1 MKEKSMTKTFDLNVT
16 SLLCALA
23 FCSGC
28 ATEKGQ
34 LESVNKDWNRLIRA
48 SHIYPIYPLSED
60 LEPGDLFFVSTEIE
74 DLSTWSTPGYIKLD
88 HQVGRL
94 YPTNYAAFYRRSI
107 SSGTNDLPHYWIAD
121 GSWTNAPLAGF
132 PSYSFAV
139 KQGGGAN
146 VSLPIQGIPVGLAL
160 MAAKSASGYV
170 TISDAH
176 TYGVDEMTLQ
186 DQVEEFVTQNR
197 TNLLELV
204 EAQPDPSKPYYLQV
218 VSRVY
223 VTQKVAISMF
233 HDSAFGATASGG
245 VPKDVPIPSLEETNA
260 VANYTNMV
268 NGVNSVVS
276 AHSNA
281 VAAAGG
287 LAPGG
292 TIKFTAVSSRSVSM
306 EETFPRPLVIGYT
319 GFNVVLTKTNLTGI
333 VEAKLTHPGARIKLK
348 RVSNARLTRQ
358 MKSSQ

>member
-1 MKEKSMTKTFDLNVT
+1 MNT
-16 SLLCALA
+16 SPLIPAMAIAAVIL
-23 FCSGC
+23 SGC
-28 ATEKGQ
+28 MTESKQ

-60 LEPGDLFFVSTEIE
+60 LEPGDLFFVSAEIE
-74 DLSTWSTPGYIKLD
+74 DLAPWSTPGYIKLD

-94 YPTNYAAFYRRSI
+94 TPKNYSRFYDNSF
-107 SSGTNDLPHYWIAD
+107 GTGNNPLPRFWIKD
-121 GSWTNAPLAGF
+121 NSWSNAPLAGF

-160 MAAKSASGYV
+160 MGAKSASGHV
-170 TISDAH
+170 TIADAH
-176 TYGVDEMTLQ
+176 TYGVDEFTLQ
-186 DQVEEFVTQNR
+186 DQVEQFVVENR
-197 TNLLELV
+197 TNLLELI
-204 EAQPDPSKPYYLQV
+204 EAQNTPDKPYYLQV

-223 VTQKVAISMF
+223 LTQKVVVSMI

-245 VPKDVPIPSLEETNA
+245 VPKDVPVPSLENA
-260 VANYTNMV
+260 NASANFTNMV
-268 NGVNSVVS
+268 NAVNGIVS
-276 AHSNA
+276 AHSSA
-281 VAAAGG
+281 VTAAGA

-319 GFNVVLTKTNLTGI
+319 GFNVVLKKAQLQKLVATQAAKTG
-333 VEAKLTHPGARIKLK
+333 ERIKLE
-348 RVSNARLTRQ
+348 RVSNARLIKQ
-358 MKSSQ
+358 MKTSR